1 MTVQELMERVGS
13 QETGRILAYIKDGM
27 EEMNI
32 LAETHV
38 DVQRFDIVED
48 KRFYKIPDS
57 MTKMI
62 DVRCKNHANAKD
74 EYRSI
79 PRLLSPPV
87 VSDEDNI

>member
-1 MTVQELMERVGS
+1 MTVQELMERCGS

-38 DVQRFDIVED
+38 DVQRINIVKD

-57 MTKMI
+57 MTKMVDI
-62 DVRCKNHANAKD
+62 RVKNHFNSKD

-79 PRLLSPPV
+79 PRLLSPPIV
-87 VSDEDNI
+87 KDEDNV

>member
-1 MTVQELMERVGS
+1 MTVQELMERCAN
-13 QETGRILAYIKDGM
+13 QETGRIIAYIKDGL

-38 DVQRFDIVED
+38 DIKRIDIVED
-48 KRFYKIPDS
+48 KRFYKIPDD

-62 DVRCKNHANAKD
+62 DIRVKNHFNSKD

-79 PRLLSPPV
+79 PRVLFSPIV
-87 VSDEDNI
+87 KDEDNI